1 MKNWLV
7 ALTSSVLGLLA
18 ATALGQTPRLPD
30 RLWTEQPAA
39 SGINADTPVTMGAFS
54 KLAKLISPAVV
65 NISVTSRPGGAESG
79 DSPYGRPV
87 MRGEGTGFFIHAD
100 GYALTNNHVI
110 EGAIDIQVR
119 TAGDRVYKARVI
131 GRDPRTDLALLKVDG
146 QEAFAIAPLGDS
158 SKVSIGEWVVAIGN
172 PFGLSHTVTA
182 GIVSAVGR
190 SEVQPQGRQ
199 MYASFI
205 QTDASINPGN
215 SGGPLVN
222 TRGEVIGINTA
233 IRGDGQGIGFA
244 IPSNMAK
251 KLVPQLARG
260 HVERSYLGVSVRDLT
275 PEIARNLRLD
285 KLVGALVA
293 EVVAG
298 SPADQGGVR
307 AGDVIVSFDGN
318 AVHNANDLPWLTASA
333 GTRTK
338 VPLEVLRDGKP
349 LTLTV
354 QLKPLPRQLGGE
366 DEGVAQPQPQP
377 APGPTGPAEATPD
390 VLSLPGLG
398 LSVADLTPSLRKRFH
413 ITATAGALVVGVD
426 RGGPV
431 EQAGLRVGDV
441 IVRSGQEP
449 VVGVQAL
456 DRMSS
461 FFRPGDVMPLLIQ
474 RGKQMLFVAPRKG
487 R

>member
-1 MKNWLV
+1 MKQHISVCFACLAACVTSV
-7 ALTSSVLGLLA
+7 ALAQNSRV
-18 ATALGQTPRLPD
+18 PD
-30 RLWTEQPAA
+30 RLWSEQPGAT
-39 SGINADTPVTMGAFS
+39 GINADTPVTMGAFS

-65 NISVTSRPGGAESG
+65 NISVTSRPGGADSG
-79 DSPYGRPV
+79 DSPYGRPM

-110 EGAIDIQVR
+110 EGATDIQVR
-119 TAGDRVYKARVI
+119 TAGDRVFKARVV
-131 GRDPRTDLALLKVDG
+131 GRDPRTDVALLKVDAA
-146 QEAFAIAPLGDS
+146 EPFAVAPLGDS
-158 SKVSIGEWVVAIGN
+158 SKVNIGEWVVAIGN

-251 KLVPQLARG
+251 KLVPMLARG

-275 PEIARNLRLD
+275 PELARNLRLD

-293 EVVAG
+293 EVVPG
-298 SPADQGGVR
+298 SPADIGGVR
-307 AGDVIVSFDGN
+307 AGDVILALDG
-318 AVHNANDLPWLTASA
+318 AQVKNANDLPWLASSA
-333 GTRTK
+333 GVRSK
-338 VPLEVLRDGKP
+338 VAVELLREGKSVM
-349 LTLTV
+349 LAV

-366 DEGVAQPQPQP
+366 EDAGAQTR
-377 APGPTGPAEATPD
+377 PGGGAAPD
-390 VLSLPGLG
+390 VLALPGLG
-398 LSVADLTPSLRKRFH
+398 LAVADLTPALRKRFH
-413 ITATAGALVVGVD
+413 ITASEGALVVGID
-426 RGGPV
+426 RGGPI
-431 EQAGLRVGDV
+431 EQAGVRVGDV

-449 VVGVQAL
+449 VGGVQSL
-456 DRMSS
+456 DRLSS
-461 FFRPGDVMPLLIQ
+461 FFRPGDVMPLLVQ

>member
-1 MKNWLV
+1 MNKRILV
-7 ALTSSVLGLLA
+7 MTLGCLVTLA
-18 ATALGQTPRLPD
+18 TAALGQTPRVPD
-30 RLWTEQPAA
+30 RLWTEQPA
-39 SGINADTPVTMGAFS
+39 STGINADTPVTMGAFS

-146 QEAFAIAPLGDS
+146 QEAFAVAPLGDS

-275 PEIARNLRLD
+275 PELARNLRLD

-293 EVVAG
+293 EVVAA

-307 AGDVIVSFDGN
+307 AGDVIVSFDGSS
-318 AVHNANDLPWLTASA
+318 VRNANDLPWLTSSA
-333 GTRTK
+333 GIRTK

-354 QLKPLPRQLGGE
+354 QLKPLPRQLGGD
-366 DEGVAQPQPQP
+366 DEGVAQPQPL
-377 APGPTGPAEATPD
+377 PGPTAPAEPTPD

-398 LSVADLTPSLRKRFH
+398 LSVADLTPTLRKRFH
-413 ITATAGALVVGVD
+413 IAAAAGALVVGID

-449 VVGVQAL
+449 VAGVQAL